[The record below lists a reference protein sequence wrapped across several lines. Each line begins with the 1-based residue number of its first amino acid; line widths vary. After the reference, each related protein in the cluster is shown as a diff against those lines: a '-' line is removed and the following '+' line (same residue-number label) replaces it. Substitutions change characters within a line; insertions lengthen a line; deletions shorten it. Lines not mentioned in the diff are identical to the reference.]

1 MNAASLEP
9 RHLRSCLSRFVT
21 GVAVVSYVTDGEPRG
36 VTVNSFTSVSMD
48 PPLILVSLARTA
60 KAAGHLSEV
69 PFTIN
74 VLKASQLDIALQFAG
89 RPRNGLRVT
98 WEASAGDLAPVLHG
112 ALATFRCR
120 PWQASDGDLAPVL
133 DGALATFRCR
143 PWQAYDGGDHVL
155 QLGQVAEADV
165 SGEEEPLLFDRGR
178 FAMVGL
184 SLFDN
189 PRVIESDPVI
199 GGGILTSHLVHHLA
213 AAS

>member
-1 MNAASLEP
+1 MNTTSLEP

-21 GVAVVSYVTDGEPRG
+21 GVAVVSYVAHGEPRG

-60 KAAGHLSEV
+60 KAVSHLSKV

-74 VLKASQLDIALQFAG
+74 VLKASQLDIAMQFAG
-89 RPRNGLRVT
+89 RPRDGVRVA
-98 WEASAGDLAPVLHG
+98 WKGSAGDLAPVL
-112 ALATFRCR
+112 T
-120 PWQASDGDLAPVL
+120 
-133 DGALATFRCR
+133 GALATFRCR

-199 GGGILTSHLVHHLA
+199 GGGIIRSHLVHHLA

>member
-21 GVAVVSYVTDGEPRG
+21 GVAVVSYVADGKPRG

-74 VLKASQLDIALQFAG
+74 VLKASQLDIAMQFAG
-89 RPRNGLRVT
+89 RPRDGVRVA
-98 WEASAGDLAPVLHG
+98 WHASGGDLAPVLG
-112 ALATFRCR
+112 
-120 PWQASDGDLAPVL
+120 
-133 DGALATFRCR
+133 GALATFRCR

-155 QLGQVAEADV
+155 QLGRVAEADV

-199 GGGILTSHLVHHLA
+199 GGGIIRSHLVHHLA

>member
-1 MNAASLEP
+1 MNTTRPEP
-9 RHLRSCLSRFVT
+9 GHLRSCLSRFVT
-21 GVAVVSYVTDGEPRG
+21 GVAVVSYLADGEPRG

-60 KAAGHLSEV
+60 KAACRLSEV

-74 VLKASQLDIALQFAG
+74 VLKASQFDIAMQFAG
-89 RPRNGLRVT
+89 QPRDGLRVA
-98 WEASAGDLAPVLHG
+98 WQAPADGLAPVL
-112 ALATFRCR
+112 
-120 PWQASDGDLAPVL
+120 Q
-133 DGALATFRCR
+133 GALATFRCR

-155 QLGQVAEADV
+155 QLGQVADADV
-165 SGEEEPLLFDRGR
+165 SGDEEPLLFDRGR

-199 GGGILTSHLVHHLA
+199 GGGIIRSHLVHHLA
-213 AAS
+213 TAS

>member
-1 MNAASLEP
+1 MTSTSPEP

-21 GVAVVSYVTDGEPRG
+21 GVAVVSYVADGQPRG

-60 KAAGHLSEV
+60 KAAGHLSAA

-74 VLKASQLDIALQFAG
+74 VLKASQLDVALQFAG
-89 RPRNGLRVT
+89 RPRHGLRVT
-98 WEASAGDLAPVLHG
+98 WKDTGD
-112 ALATFRCR
+112 
-120 PWQASDGDLAPVL
+120 DLAPVL

-155 QLGQVAEADV
+155 QLGQIAEADV

-184 SLFDN
+184 SLFDH

-199 GGGILTSHLVHHLA
+199 GGGIIRSHLVHHLA
-213 AAS
+213 TAS

>member
-1 MNAASLEP
+1 MNTTGLEP
-9 RHLRSCLSRFVT
+9 GHLRSCLSRFVT
-21 GVAVVSYVTDGEPRG
+21 GVAVVSYVADGEPRG

-60 KAAGHLSEV
+60 KAAGHLEAV

-89 RPRNGLRVT
+89 RPRDGLRVIWKDT
-98 WEASAGDLAPVLHG
+98 AGDLAPVLAG
-112 ALATFRCR
+112 ALATFRCH
-120 PWQASDGDLAPVL
+120 
-133 DGALATFRCR
+133 
-143 PWQAYDGGDHVL
+143 PWQAYDGGDHIL

-199 GGGILTSHLVHHLA
+199 GGGIIRSHLVHHLA

>member
-1 MNAASLEP
+1 MNTTSPEP

-21 GVAVVSYVTDGEPRG
+21 GVAVVSYVADGEPRG

-60 KAAGHLSEV
+60 RAAGHLSSV

-89 RPRNGLRVT
+89 RPRDGLRVT
-98 WEASAGDLAPVLHG
+98 WEAPAGDLAPVL
-112 ALATFRCR
+112 A
-120 PWQASDGDLAPVL
+120 
-133 DGALATFRCR
+133 GALATFRCR

-155 QLGQVAEADV
+155 QLGRVAEADV

-189 PRVIESDPVI
+189 PRVIEADPVI
-199 GGGILTSHLVHHLA
+199 GGGIIRSHLVHHLA

>member
-1 MNAASLEP
+1 MTTTSLEP

-21 GVAVVSYVTDGEPRG
+21 GVAVVSYVADGEPRG

-74 VLKASQLDIALQFAG
+74 VLKASQLDIAMQFAG
-89 RPRNGLRVT
+89 RPQEGLRV
-98 WEASAGDLAPVLHG
+98 A
-112 ALATFRCR
+112 
-120 PWQASDGDLAPVL
+120 WQASDGDLAPVL

-165 SGEEEPLLFDRGR
+165 SSEEEPLLFDRGR

-184 SLFDN
+184 SLFDH
-189 PRVIESDPVI
+189 PRVIEADPVI
-199 GGGILTSHLVHHLA
+199 GGGIIRSHLVHHLA

>member
-1 MNAASLEP
+1 MTTTSLEP

-21 GVAVVSYVTDGEPRG
+21 GVAVVSYVADGEPRG

-48 PPLILVSLARTA
+48 PPLILVSLARAA

-74 VLKASQLDIALQFAG
+74 VLKASQLDIAMQFAG
-89 RPRNGLRVT
+89 RPREGLRVT
-98 WEASAGDLAPVLHG
+98 
-112 ALATFRCR
+112 
-120 PWQASDGDLAPVL
+120 WQASDGDLAPVL

-165 SGEEEPLLFDRGR
+165 SSEEEPLLFDRGR

-184 SLFDN
+184 SLFDH
-189 PRVIESDPVI
+189 PRVIEADPVI
-199 GGGILTSHLVHHLA
+199 GGGIIRSHLVHHLA

>member
-1 MNAASLEP
+1 MSTTSLEP

-21 GVAVVSYVTDGEPRG
+21 GVAVVSYVAGGEPRG
-36 VTVNSFTSVSMD
+36 VTVNSFTSVSME

-60 KAAGHLSEV
+60 KALGHLSTV

-89 RPRNGLRVT
+89 RPRDGLRVA
-98 WEASAGDLAPVLHG
+98 WKAPADGLAPVLN
-112 ALATFRCR
+112 
-120 PWQASDGDLAPVL
+120 
-133 DGALATFRCR
+133 GALATFRCR

-155 QLGQVAEADV
+155 QLGQVVQADV
-165 SGEEEPLLFDRGR
+165 SGEEEPLDRGR

-184 SLFDN
+184 SLFDY

-199 GGGILTSHLVHHLA
+199 GGGIIRSQLVHHLA

>member
-1 MNAASLEP
+1 MHTNRPEP

-21 GVAVVSYVTDGEPRG
+21 GVAVVSYLADGEPRG

-60 KAAGHLSEV
+60 KAACHLWKI

-74 VLKASQLDIALQFAG
+74 VLKASQLDIAMQFAG
-89 RPRNGLRVT
+89 RPRDSLRVT
-98 WEASAGDLAPVLHG
+98 WEASADDLAPVLH
-112 ALATFRCR
+112 
-120 PWQASDGDLAPVL
+120 
-133 DGALATFRCR
+133 GALATFRCR

-189 PRVIESDPVI
+189 PRVIESDPVT
-199 GGGILTSHLVHHLA
+199 GGGIIRSHLVHHLA
-213 AAS
+213 TAS

>member
-1 MNAASLEP
+1 MNTVPPVPLEP

-21 GVAVVSYVTDGEPRG
+21 GVAVVSYVVDGEPRG

-60 KAAGHLSEV
+60 KAVEHLSEV

-74 VLKASQLDIALQFAG
+74 VLKAPQLDIAMQFAG
-89 RPRNGLRVT
+89 RPREGLKVG
-98 WEASAGDLAPVLHG
+98 WEERGDDLAPSIRG

-120 PWQASDGDLAPVL
+120 PWHS
-133 DGALATFRCR
+133 
-143 PWQAYDGGDHVL
+143 YDGGDHVL
-155 QLGQVAEADV
+155 QLGEVVGADV
-165 SGEEEPLLFDRGR
+165 PGDGEPLLFDRGR

-189 PRVIESDPVI
+189 PHVLEADPIV
-199 GGGILTSHLVHHLA
+199 GGGIFRSHLVHQLA
-213 AAS
+213 AAG